1 MIKYG
6 VNSWV
11 WGSGSTDNILK
22 SIKKAKEMGFDGVEI
37 PVEYPDKIDKRRIR
51 KALESWDIHCGS
63 IAGVTSSG
71 RDLISP
77 NKTIRENTKKYIQL
91 CIDLAAEFGSNIVGG
106 PFYSTV
112 GKLESKLTRDT
123 EWKYAASG
131 FKEVGDYAEEKGV
144 YITIEPL
151 NRFETYFLNL
161 TSDCI
166 RLVRDVDSTAVKV
179 QLDTFHAN
187 IEEKSISNAI
197 REAGDLLYHVQIC
210 ENDRGTPGSGHIEWE
225 AIAKALK
232 DTKYDHW
239 LTIETFPPG
248 YKEMAVC
255 IWRPL
260 AANQDEIAVNG
271 LKFLKQ
277 VMK

>member
-1 MIKYG
+1 MIMYG

-11 WGSGSTDNILK
+11 WGPGNTDNILK
-22 SIKKAKEMGFDGVEI
+22 SIKKAKEIGFDGIEI
-37 PVEYPDKIDKRRIR
+37 PVEHPEKIDKKEIR
-51 KALESWDIHCGS
+51 QTLGSWDLKCGS
-63 IAGVTSSG
+63 IAGVTCTG

-77 NKTIRENTKKYIQL
+77 SKAIRKRTKNYIRL
-91 CIDLAAEFGSNIVGG
+91 CVDLAVEFGSNIVGG

-112 GKLESKLTRDT
+112 GKLKSKITKDA
-123 EWKYAASG
+123 EWKYAVSEL
-131 FKEVGDYAEEKGV
+131 KEVGDYAEEKGV

-166 RLVRDVDSTAVKV
+166 RLVKDIDCDAVKV

-187 IEEKSISNAI
+187 IEEKSISGAI
-197 REAGDLLYHVQIC
+197 REAGDLLYHVQIG
-210 ENDRGTPGSGHIEWE
+210 ENDRGTAGSGHIEWKE
-225 AIAKALK
+225 IAKALK
-232 DTKYDHW
+232 EIRYDYW
-239 LTIETFPPG
+239 LTIETFAPD

-255 IWRPL
+255 VWRPL
-260 AANQDEIAVNG
+260 AVSQDDIAVTG

-277 VMK
+277 MMK